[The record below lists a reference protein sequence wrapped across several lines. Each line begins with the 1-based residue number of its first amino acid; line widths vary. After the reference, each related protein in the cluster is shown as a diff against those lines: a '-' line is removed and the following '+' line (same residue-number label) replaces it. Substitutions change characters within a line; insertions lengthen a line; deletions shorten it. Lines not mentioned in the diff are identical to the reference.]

1 MHHSRLRSRR
11 SFLQAALAAPI
22 AGMVTTYSPLRGKDG
37 TSEASSIVAR
47 VTLDH
52 ELYDCDAVLNG
63 RLYFRLPAAGPVI
76 VRWVD
81 SFGRTADEFH
91 PPNLGAKVAPL
102 NLSIDLGRG
111 VTFRNW
117 IRILVI
123 DVAQSDR
130 GGYRV
135 STSLKPC
142 DDF

>member
-22 AGMVTTYSPLRGKDG
+22 AGMVTTYSPLGGKDG
-37 TSEASSIVAR
+37 ASEASSIVAR

-81 SFGRTADEFH
+81 SFGRTVDEFH
-91 PPNLGAKVAPL
+91 PPNLDAKVAPL
-102 NLSIDLGRG
+102 NFSFDLGRG
-111 VTFRNW
+111 FTYRNW
-117 IRILVI
+117 IRIWR
-123 DVAQSDR
+123 SEER
-130 GGYRV
+130 RV
-135 STSLKPC
+135 GKECRSGC
-142 DDF
+142 